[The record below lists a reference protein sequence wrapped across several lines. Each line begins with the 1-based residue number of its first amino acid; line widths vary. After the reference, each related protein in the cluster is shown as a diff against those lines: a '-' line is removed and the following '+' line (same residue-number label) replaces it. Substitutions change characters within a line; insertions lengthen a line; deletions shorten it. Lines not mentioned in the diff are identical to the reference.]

1 MLNEEDKAEIGRIAR
16 QNIRL
21 GMFFNDLRGD
31 LMALLANPD
40 DEKEKYYSWSILAHD
55 YFVNLGKTNMME
67 ELVEILDSKYS
78 NHEMWKQLEEDF
90 LKKYGLWG
98 TIDFKYNLISLT
110 LIKNKY
116 KILWIFF
123 IKKGII

>member
-90 LKKYGLWG
+90 VKKYEL
-98 TIDFKYNLISLT
+98 
-110 LIKNKY
+110 
-116 KILWIFF
+116 
-123 IKKGII
+123 

>member
-1 MLNEEDKAEIGRIAR
+1 VLNEEDKAEIGRIAR

-55 YFVNLGKTNMME
+55 YFVNLGKVNMME
-67 ELVEILDSKYS
+67 ELVEILDSKYA

-90 LKKYGLWG
+90 V
-98 TIDFKYNLISLT
+98 
-110 LIKNKY
+110 KNY
-116 KILWIFF
+116 EL
-123 IKKGII
+123 

>member
-1 MLNEEDKAEIGRIAR
+1 MLTEEDKTEIGRIAR

-31 LMALLANPD
+31 LMALLSNPD

-67 ELVEILDSKYS
+67 ELVEILDSKYN
-78 NHEMWKQLEEDF
+78 NHDMWKQLEEDF
-90 LKKYGLWG
+90 VKKYEL
-98 TIDFKYNLISLT
+98 
-110 LIKNKY
+110 
-116 KILWIFF
+116 
-123 IKKGII
+123 

>member
-1 MLNEEDKAEIGRIAR
+1 VLNEEDKAEIGRIAR

-90 LKKYGLWG
+90 VKKYEL
-98 TIDFKYNLISLT
+98 
-110 LIKNKY
+110 
-116 KILWIFF
+116 
-123 IKKGII
+123 